1 MDALEIILNSVFE
14 RTRDD
19 VTKQYIKNNP
29 FYILC
34 FIFGLREP
42 KVEAYLIMLKN
53 IVLMKVYI
61 KSIASYIP
69 ENKLTNEEVTKKI
82 NDNDYPLK
90 AGLLDALI
98 GPCERHY
105 ADKDEQASDLAAA
118 AAMKLLKDIDPK
130 EIDLLIF
137 ASASA
142 DLIEPATSNIV
153 QHKLGLSCSTFD
165 MKNTCNSV
173 ANAIDVACAMIHSG
187 LHKRVLIASGEKPSD
202 SVRYKGLNKENI
214 IRHLAPFSFGDAG
227 VALLLEADEKG
238 EKGFFYQK
246 NMSFGQYWD
255 LCQVPGGGSMHP
267 NDGSKLFF
275 EGDSFQLQ
283 EKGKTHG
290 SPFLF
295 KCLEEAGL
303 TMDDIDFICPHQV
316 SKQMPKYINELTQIG
331 LDKIMHTFPRFG
343 NTASCSMPIAYEQ
356 ALLEGKVKSG
366 DTVLLLGMAAGIN
379 ISVQFMIV

>member
-1 MDALEIILNSVFE
+1 
-14 RTRDD
+14 
-19 VTKQYIKNNP
+19 
-29 FYILC
+29 
-34 FIFGLREP
+34 
-42 KVEAYLIMLKN
+42 
-53 IVLMKVYI
+53 MKVYI

-69 ENKLTNEEVTKKI
+69 ENKLTNDDVTRKV
-82 NDNDYPLK
+82 NNNGYPLQ
-90 AGLLDALI
+90 AGLIDALI

-105 ADKDEQASDLAAA
+105 ADKNEQASDLAVAA
-118 AAMKLLKDIDPK
+118 AKKLLKGIDPEK
-130 EIDLLIF
+130 IDLLIF

-173 ANAIDVACAMIHSG
+173 ANAIDVACAMIRSG

-202 SVRYKGLNKENI
+202 SITYKGLNKENI

-246 NMSFGQYWD
+246 NISFGQYWD

-275 EGDSFQLQ
+275 DGDTSQLK
-283 EKGKTHG
+283 EKMELHG
-290 SPFLF
+290 PPFLHN
-295 KCLEEAGL
+295 CLKEAKL
-303 TMDDIDFICPHQV
+303 TTDDIDFICSHQV
-316 SKQMPKYINELTQIG
+316 SKHTARIINGYTQIG
-331 LDKIMHTFPRFG
+331 LDKIMQTFSRFG
-343 NTASCSMPIAYEQ
+343 NTASTSMPIAYEQ

-366 DTVLLLGMAAGIN
+366 DTVLLLGMAAGLN
-379 ISVQFMIV
+379 ISVQLMMV